1 MRRTGLLICA
11 CLVFSLMRLDAGGHL
26 VMIGGGK
33 RPDIVMDRIIALAGG
48 KQASIVIIPAASEDP
63 LDSSLYA
70 RHQFETRG
78 AQNVKFLILEKGRVD
93 LAENLE
99 AVRGAAAVFFTG
111 GDQNRLTE
119 FLKDTAL
126 LEAVRDVHRRGGVI
140 SGTSA
145 GAAVM
150 SAVMITGD
158 ENPAVPEGAE
168 SFTSIKSGR
177 IVTAPGFGFM
187 TQAIVDQHFIR
198 RKRHN
203 RLLSLVLENPSLIG
217 IGIDEE
223 TAAVIGP
230 DGLLEVLGDSLVV
243 IYDARN
249 ARHIATDEHGNLSA
263 LNISVHLLKN
273 GMVFNL
279 EEMRTRK

>member
-1 MRRTGLLICA
+1 
-11 CLVFSLMRLDAGGHL
+11 
-26 VMIGGGK
+26 MIGGGK

-48 KQASIVIIPAASEDP
+48 AQASIVIIPAASEDP

-78 AQNVKFLILEKGRVD
+78 ARNVKFLILEKGRVD

-99 AVRGAAAVFFTG
+99 AVRQAGGIFFTG

-126 LEAVRDVHRRGGVI
+126 LEAVRELHRRGGVI

-158 ENPAVPEGAE
+158 ENPAVPDGEE
-168 SFTSIKSGR
+168 SFTSIRSGR

-187 TQAIVDQHFIR
+187 TQAIVDQHFVR

-223 TAAVIGP
+223 TAAVVGP
-230 DGLLEVLGDSLVV
+230 DGRMEVVGDSLVV
-243 IYDARN
+243 VYDARK
-249 ARHIATDEHGNLSA
+249 ARSIATDEHGHLSA
-263 LNISVHLLKN
+263 LDISVHLLKN
-273 GMVFNL
+273 GMVFDL
-279 EEMRTRK
+279 EKMEIAK

>member
-11 CLVFSLMRLDAGGHL
+11 CLVFGLMRLDAGGHL
-26 VMIGGGK
+26 VMIGGGN

-48 KQASIVIIPAASEDP
+48 EEASIVIIPAASEDP

-78 AQNVKFLILEKGRVD
+78 ARNVKFLILEKGRVD

-99 AVRGAAAVFFTG
+99 AVRQAGGIFFTG
-111 GDQNRLTE
+111 GDQNRLTDY
-119 FLKDTAL
+119 LNGTAL

-158 ENPAVPEGAE
+158 ENPAVPEGQE
-168 SFTSIKSGR
+168 SFTSIQSGR
-177 IVTAPGFGFM
+177 IVTAPGFGFL
-187 TQAIVDQHFIR
+187 TQAVVDQHFVR

-203 RLLSLVLENPSLIG
+203 RLMSLILENPSLIG

-223 TAAVIGP
+223 TAAVVGP
-230 DGLLEVLGDSLVV
+230 DGRMEVVGNSLVV
-243 IYDARN
+243 VYDARK
-249 ARHIATDEHGNLSA
+249 ARAIATDEHGHLSA
-263 LNISVHLLKN
+263 LDISVHLLKN
-273 GMVFNL
+273 GMVL
-279 EEMRTRK
+279 DLDKMEIVK